1 VFQLG
6 YEGRVA
12 HLRTICLRDI
22 LDHAFDPRPLGQKEQ
37 MHATAIGS
45 TLQILKNVD
54 GQWMAIVFGAGTL
67 ALENGID

>member
-1 VFQLG
+1 
-6 YEGRVA
+6 
-12 HLRTICLRDI
+12 
-22 LDHAFDPRPLGQKEQ
+22 